1 MSEIQIASYGSWQSP
16 ITSDLIVSETVRLS
30 DIVLSGSD
38 VFWVEMRPSESG
50 RNVIV
55 KCTPDGKKTDV
66 TPADFNVRTRVH
78 EYGGRSYTV
87 SGADIYYSNFADQ
100 QIYHQTGDSDP
111 VPVTSDSGLRFADL
125 IVDER
130 RHSLICVCEDHGR
143 EHTEPEN
150 KLIRIDTAGGG
161 PIDSQSIDIL
171 ASGSDF
177 YASPCLNPVGS
188 RLAWL
193 SWNHPN
199 MPWDGTELW
208 EGYVLPNGKLD
219 QIEKV
224 AGGPEE
230 SIFQPQ
236 WSPDGTLYFVSDR
249 SGWWNLCR
257 RDGDQVRPV
266 LSMDAEFG
274 MPQWLFGMSTFAF
287 ESAQRLIC
295 SFTREG
301 TWRLAEIELTA
312 DKLQV
317 IDTPYTDIACLQAA
331 PGIAAFIG
339 GTVKEP
345 AAVVRLD
352 LDSKSPEILQRSSP
366 VDLDDGFIAIPQ
378 SVEFPTADELRAH
391 AFFYKPTNKN
401 FQAPVEERAPLIVI
415 SHGGPTASTSQS
427 LNLGIQYWTS
437 RGVAV
442 LDVNYGG
449 STGYGR
455 AYRQRLTGR
464 WGIVDREDCA
474 NGAIYAVEQFSIDP
488 DRLIIRGSS
497 AGGYTTLCALVFDD
511 VFKAG
516 ASYYGISDLEALAK
530 ETHKF
535 ESRYLDNLIGPYP
548 ERQDLYVARSPI
560 HHAEHLDCP
569 IIFFQGLEDR
579 VVPPQQAEMMVAIL
593 KDKKLPVAYITFEK
607 EQHGFRKA
615 PNIKRALDAEL
626 YFYSRIFGFEPANGI
641 EPVEIENI

>member
-1 MSEIQIASYGSWQSP
+1 MSPVKIALYGSWQSP

-30 DIVLSGSD
+30 DIVLCGRD

-87 SGADIYYSNFADQ
+87 SGADIYFSNFADQ
-100 QIYHQTGDSDP
+100 QIYHQTGDTDP

-125 IVDER
+125 IVDR
-130 RHSLICVCEDHGR
+130 RRSGLICVSEDHR
-143 EHTEPEN
+143 RKNTEPEN
-150 KLIRIDTAGGG
+150 KLIRVDLACGG
-161 PIDSQSIDIL
+161 PRDSQSIDVL

-177 YASPCLNPVGS
+177 YASPCLSPDGS

-208 EGYVLPNGKLD
+208 VGDVRSNGKLEK
-219 QIEKV
+219 IEKV

-230 SIFQPQ
+230 SIFQPR

-249 SGWWNLCR
+249 SGWWNLYR
-257 RDGDQVRPV
+257 RDGDQVRLVVP
-266 LSMDAEFG
+266 MEAEFG
-274 MPQWLFGMSTFAF
+274 MPQWLFGMSTYAF
-287 ESAQRLIC
+287 ESARRLMC

-301 TWRLAEIELTA
+301 TWRLAEIDLTT
-312 DKLQV
+312 DELQV
-317 IDTPYTDIACLQAA
+317 IKTPYTEIAYLQATA
-331 PGIAAFIG
+331 GTAAFIG
-339 GTVKEP
+339 GTATQP
-345 AAVVRLD
+345 SAVVRLD
-352 LDSKSPEILQRSSP
+352 LDSKSPEILRRSSW
-366 VDLDDGFIAIPQ
+366 VDLDDGFISVPQ
-378 SVEFPTADELRAH
+378 SVEFPTAGGLTAH
-391 AFFYKPTNKN
+391 AFFYEPTNKN
-401 FQAPVEERAPLIVI
+401 FRAPAEERAPLIVI
-415 SHGGPTASTSQS
+415 SHGGPTASTSSS
-427 LNLGIQYWTS
+427 LNLAVQYWTS
-437 RGVAV
+437 RGIAV

-455 AYRQRLTGR
+455 TYRQRLTGG
-464 WGIVDREDCA
+464 WGIVDRQDCA
-474 NGAIYAVEQFSIDP
+474 NGAGYAVEKFSIDP
-488 DRLIIRGSS
+488 ERLIIRGSS
-497 AGGYTTLCALVFDD
+497 AGGYTTLCELVFDD
-511 VFKAG
+511 VFKSG

-548 ERQDLYVARSPI
+548 ERKDLYVERSPI
-560 HHAEHLDCP
+560 HHADQLDCP
-569 IIFFQGLEDR
+569 IIFFQGLEDK
-579 VVPPQQAEMMVAIL
+579 VVPPGQAEMMVAIL
-593 KDKKLPVAYITFEK
+593 KKKNLPVAYITFEK
-607 EQHGFRKA
+607 EQHGFRMA

-626 YFYSRIFGFEPANGI
+626 YFYSRIFGFEPADDI
-641 EPVEIENI
+641 EPVEIDNL